1 MVKDLARGPVAIYK
15 QPPRRPS
22 ATAMSNDEM
31 KRAGLDRIKAR
42 LERRVAV
49 PTSFDSFDL
58 FAEEPKRWTD
68 GEVRAWTAFEEF
80 NLNLDGRFCTGHA
93 LEDIVK
99 YPDSG
104 RALTLFF
111 ERRMVGA
118 ARDITSRRCDE
129 CPLLFEGAYAGHHSD
144 ERLALVKGYDEEAYC
159 KFIQGVIEAFFDL
172 RAGTLVPEQVRFY
185 GDLAPLCVR
194 LAWPQ
199 RGISFYVECDRTLY
213 DVAEKDQ
220 RFAFYARWLVR
231 TNTLA

>member
-1 MVKDLARGPVAIYK
+1 
-15 QPPRRPS
+15 
-22 ATAMSNDEM
+22 MSNDET
-31 KRAGLDRIKAR
+31 KRAGLDRIKAV
-42 LERRVAV
+42 LERRVA
-49 PTSFDSFDL
+49 DL

-68 GEVRAWTAFEEF
+68 EEVRAWTAFEES

-104 RALTLFF
+104 RTLTLFI

-129 CPLLFEGAYAGHHSD
+129 CPLLFEGAFAGHHSDD
-144 ERLALVKGYDEEAYC
+144 ERLALVKGYDGEAYC

-172 RAGTLVPEQVRFY
+172 RAGTLVPEQVRIY
-185 GDLAPLCVR
+185 GDLVPLCVR
-194 LAWPQ
+194 LVWPE
-199 RGISFYVECDRTLY
+199 RALSFYVECDRTLY
-213 DVAEKDQ
+213 DVAEKDR
-220 RFAFYARWLVR
+220 RFAFYARWLIR